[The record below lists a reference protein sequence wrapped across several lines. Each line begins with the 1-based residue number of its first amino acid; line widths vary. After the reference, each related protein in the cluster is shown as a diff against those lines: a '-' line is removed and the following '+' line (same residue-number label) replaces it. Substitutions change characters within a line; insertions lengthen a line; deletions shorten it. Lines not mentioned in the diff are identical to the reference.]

1 MDWAAILMVLIF
13 ALRGFHQGIIRQL
26 FDLLG
31 WIGGIWSLVVVSQWV
46 GAHWQGARPAVVFG
60 ALGWLVSLLAALAVK
75 ALFQWWGERLGRDPE
90 KSGGGFPDRIVGMAL
105 GAGIGLA
112 LVAALVV
119 GMLLMAWPRDVARAA
134 ARAHVT
140 GSLLAGGRTVL
151 NVDDRLIP
159 GAGALRRVLDEAAR
173 RARILRQS

>member
-1 MDWAAILMVLIF
+1 MVMVF
-13 ALRGFHQGIIRQL
+13 ALRGLRQGILRQI

-31 WIGGIWSLVVVSQWV
+31 WVIGIWSLVVVSQWV

-75 ALFQWWGERLGRDPE
+75 ALFQVWGDRLGDGAE
-90 KSGGGFPDRIVGMAL
+90 KTRGGLPDRIGGLAL
-105 GAGIGLA
+105 GLGIGLA
-112 LVAALVV
+112 LVSALIV
-119 GMLLMAWPRDVARAA
+119 GMLLMSRPRGVARAA
-134 ARAHVT
+134 AEAHIT